1 MIYRIEGKI
10 DPDDIFNRRR
20 SNSTN
25 GKSKEKSKSTKGDNN
40 DIVDPSSLKPI
51 GKDDS
56 SKASNQSFQGDL
68 TDYLAQS
75 RDSYDQFSAFLVCLT
90 KNI

>member
-20 SNSTN
+20 SSTN
-25 GKSKEKSKSTKGDNN
+25 GKSKEKSKSKGDN

-75 RDSYDQFSAFLVCLT
+75 RDSYDQFSAFLVCLKP